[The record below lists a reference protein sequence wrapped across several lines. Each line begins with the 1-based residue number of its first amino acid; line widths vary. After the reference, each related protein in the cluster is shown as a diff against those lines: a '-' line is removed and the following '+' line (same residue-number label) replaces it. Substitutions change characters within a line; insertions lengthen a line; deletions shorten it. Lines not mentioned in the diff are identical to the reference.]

1 MAVLSITLLHRKEI
15 QINIFMQQHS
25 YPQKH
30 KKFENDIFQY
40 LTVGLKDTWGKKKS

>member
-1 MAVLSITLLHRKEI
+1 
-15 QINIFMQQHS
+15 MQQHS

-40 LTVGLKDTWGKKKS
+40 LTVGLKDTWGKKKVKRKIQVKTFKQAM